1 MTLLKAVDGLNQ
13 RIESLDTGSAPDS
26 KGSGTDTNTETKQHA
41 GQVKTGNQVVDNLG
55 QKVLE
60 IESLEKSLGKQL
72 DMMVHGVNNMFER
85 WNVTLVSL
93 ESRARSSLWHIGLA
107 VIHRVN

>member
-13 RIESLDTGSAPDS
+13 RIESLDSGTAPASDS
-26 KGSGTDTNTETKQHA
+26 KGSNIDTDTNTDTKEHPS
-41 GQVKTGNQVVDNLG
+41 QVKTGNQVVDNLG

-72 DMMVHGVNNMFER
+72 DMMVHGINSMFER
-85 WNVTLVSL
+85 WNNTLVSP
-93 ESRARSSLWHIGLA
+93 ESRIPNTLLLLA
-107 VIHRVN
+107 